1 MKLVW
6 AHAALY
12 NFKNIRDYIAEQEA
26 RAANKIAVRLYEA
39 IQSLKALLQKIAK
52 KRNTIW
58 AMYDKGLKTAALCL
72 QNPHSQQGLIF
83 TNLLIY
89 KNKMAH
95 LTRFERV
102 TSAFG
107 GQHSIQLSYRC
118 ARSVKTDI
126 RDAVWLWRER

>member
-1 MKLVW
+1 M
-6 AHAALY
+6 
-12 NFKNIRDYIAEQEA
+12 NINRTIELPSIFEGDLLANEYREKEKYDTGYIRE
-26 RAANKIAVRLYEA
+26 RVANSRFVL
-39 IQSLKALLQKIAK
+39 AK
-52 KRNTIW
+52 FAQPTK
-58 AMYDKGLKTAALCL
+58 
-72 QNPHSQQGLIF
+72 SIF

-89 KNKMAH
+89 INKMAH